1 MTPDITLQNFETEV
15 IQASMT
21 QPVLL
26 DIWAPWCGP
35 CKALGPLLEK
45 IEADY
50 DGRFKLTKVD
60 ADEQGE
66 ISGQLSEMFGV
77 RSIPFCVMF
86 KDGQPVDGFV
96 GALPEA
102 QICEFLDKHVAAAPE
117 SAEYEAPEA
126 PEAVGPVVEAS
137 PAQALEKLKA
147 AVAANPADDAA
158 RNDYLRALLSQG
170 LVAEARRTFDPV
182 AHAVVPDARLTACGH
197 WLAALE
203 AMPVST
209 DALAATLATNKRD
222 FEARFKLAQ
231 SHFAAQ
237 RWTQAMDEL
246 LEIVMRDKEWN
257 AQLARKTFVAILELM
272 TKPAARAANAA
283 NAANAAKPSK
293 PEAAASKGT
302 LELAGKI
309 NIAPADPVVDAYRRK
324 LSMALF

>member
-1 MTPDITLQNFETEV
+1 M
-15 IQASMT
+15 
-21 QPVLL
+21 
-26 DIWAPWCGP
+26 
-35 CKALGPLLEK
+35 LEK
-45 IEADY
+45 VEAAY
-50 DGRFKLTKVD
+50 QGRFKLTKVN

-86 KDGQPVDGFV
+86 KEGQPVDGFV

-102 QICEFLDKHVAAAPE
+102 QICEFLDKHVAPASDIAAE
-117 SAEYEAPEA
+117 ETDEAPA
-126 PEAVGPVVEAS
+126 PQAEDDPAS
-137 PAQALEKLKA
+137 ALEKLRA

-158 RNDYLRALLSQG
+158 RSDCLRALLSQG
-170 LVAEARRTFDPV
+170 LITEARRVFDPV
-182 AHAVVPDARLTACGH
+182 AHQVVPDARLTACGH

-209 DALAATLATNKRD
+209 DVLTAAVATNKRD

-272 TKPAARAANAA
+272 TKPVAKV
-283 NAANAAKPSK
+283 AKPSK
-293 PEAAASKGT
+293 PEATAASKGT

-309 NIAPADPVVDAYRRK
+309 NITPADPVVDAYRRK